1 MKINNDEDKY
11 ARAKERVKDEKEFYN
26 KIISSAF
33 TVAIVA
39 AINYYVNKFS
49 NPWVLW
55 VVLGISIS
63 LVFKAV
69 KVFNIFP
76 FMGKDWEQK
85 KINQLMKEEEETSK
99 RWR

>member
-1 MKINNDEDKY
+1 MEINTNDDKY

-26 KIISSAF
+26 KVISSAF
-33 TVAIVA
+33 TVAVVA
-39 AINYYVNKFS
+39 AVNYYVNEFS
-49 NPWVLW
+49 NPWFLW
-55 VVLGISIS
+55 VVLGVSIS

-85 KINQLMKEEEETSK
+85 KINQLMKEEEETNK
-99 RWR
+99 KWR